1 MNPILQI
8 VVSIIGTLGA
18 YGLFLLA
25 QYLYRQATSPL
36 NNLPGPPNSSWIHGN
51 SKEIQDAEISVLHEK
66 WVEEYGTT
74 IVYKWFLASG
84 KIRDCQMMGNRLY
97 TQDTKALNHIL
108 MSGYDYQKPEPARKW
123 GLRNIVGSGIL
134 VQEED
139 EHRLQRKVMN
149 PAFGVAQIRELAE
162 IFVDESIHLRDIW
175 ASQLGSDNKPVRV
188 EVQSWLSKMTLDV
201 IGRAGFNYRFNALDS
216 TEPDE
221 LIKAFSVIFGI
232 SSRFTIWNVLQGVV
246 PVLRLF
252 PSTAGSIKKEAQA
265 TMERIGRDLLRQTK
279 EHLAATGEKGDG
291 WRARDLL
298 SLLVRSNMS
307 KDIPE
312 HQRMSDEDVIAQ
324 VPTFLVAGHETTST
338 AVTWALF
345 ALTQN
350 KEIQRKL
357 RDELLQ
363 VQTESPTMDTL
374 NSLPYLDAVVRET
387 LRVHSPV
394 TGTFRVAMK
403 DDFIPLSVP
412 YTDRKGE
419 VHNEI
424 QVHKGDS
431 ISIPVLAIN
440 RSKSLWGEDARE
452 FKPERW
458 MTPGGIPSTAS
469 SIPGVW
475 GNMMSFL
482 GGAHACIGYRFSL
495 VEMKALIF
503 VLVRA
508 FEFDLAVAADDV
520 VGKSSIVQRPHLR
533 SDPGQGSQ
541 LPLWVK
547 LYTPS

>member
-1 MNPILQI
+1 MHPILQI
-8 VVSIIGTLGA
+8 FVSIVGTLGA

-25 QYLYRQATSPL
+25 QYIYWEVTSPL
-36 NNLPGPPNSSWIHGN
+36 NVLPGPPNSSWIYGN
-51 SKEIQDAEISVLHEK
+51 SKEIQDAETSVVHEK
-66 WVEEYGTT
+66 WVEKYGRTL
-74 IVYKWFLASG
+74 VYKWFFASD
-84 KIRDCQMMGNRLY
+84 RFDVVNRLY
-97 TQDTKALNHIL
+97 TVDTKALNHVL
-108 MSGYDYQKPEPARKW
+108 MSGYDYQKPEILRKW
-123 GLRNIVGSGIL
+123 SLKNIVGSGIL
-134 VQEED
+134 VQEGE

-149 PAFGVAQIRELAE
+149 PAFGVAQIRELTE
-162 IFVDESIHLRDIW
+162 VFVEESLHLRDIW
-175 ASQLGSDNKPVRV
+175 ASQMGVDNKLVRI
-188 EVQSWLSKMTLDV
+188 EVQSWLSRMTLDV

-221 LIKAFSVIFGI
+221 LSKAFSVIFGI
-232 SSRFTIWNVLQGVV
+232 SSRFTFWNALQARI
-246 PVLRLF
+246 PFLRMF
-252 PSTAGSIKKEAQA
+252 PSTSDSVKKEAQV
-265 TMERIGRDLLRQTK
+265 TMERIGRDLLRQSK

-338 AVTWALF
+338 AVTWTLL
-345 ALTQN
+345 ALTQD

-363 VQTESPTMDTL
+363 VQTESPTMDIL

-387 LRVHSPV
+387 LRVYSPV
-394 TGTFRVAMK
+394 TGTLRVAMK
-403 DDFIPLSVP
+403 DDMLPLSVP
-412 YTDRKGE
+412 YTDRNGE

-424 QVHKGDS
+424 RVRKGDP
-431 ISIPVLAIN
+431 INIPILAMN
-440 RSKSLWGEDARE
+440 RDKSLWGEDARD

-458 MTPGGIPSTAS
+458 LTPGGVPSAVS
-469 SIPGVW
+469 AIPGVW

-495 VEMKALIF
+495 VEMKALLF

-508 FEFDLAVAADDV
+508 FDFELGVSPEDI
-520 VGKSSIVQRPHLR
+520 VGKSTIVRRPHLR
-533 SDPGQGSQ
+533 SEPEKGSQ
-541 LPLWVK
+541 LPLLIKPYVQ
-547 LYTPS
+547 S